1 MDDTHPILTNIL
13 SLANPATWQAAIDLA
28 DQGVTAWLSGLDHCN
43 FSRIYFT
50 GCGTSFFN
58 GQVGKSLIEHL
69 AHIPAEAAPAFSFT
83 SYAEAALLGPRTLVV
98 GISTGGDTKSVCDGL
113 GRAHQ
118 AGSATLALT
127 AFPGTAVTKL
137 ADAAILTGG
146 HSDQMGVKTSSYV
159 QALVVISI
167 LAARLAGSS
176 AVMQNWLEQVK
187 LAAQGAAAYLAE
199 QRGQI
204 EQLAQT
210 YAKANNVFILGSGP
224 NLGTAEEGSLKV
236 IEMAKMYSE
245 CQELEDFFHGRL
257 REVDQ
262 DSPMFFIAPSGPC
275 IPRLLDFLTVT
286 HHIGAPSVVLTD
298 RANPAIQELATHVVQ
313 LPVVLD
319 EIATP
324 LLYIIP
330 LYLFGYEMA
339 LQRGYDPLARRYNLV
354 PQKVRWGEKL

>member
-13 SLANPATWQAAIDLA
+13 SLANPDTWQTTIDLA
-28 DQGVTAWLSGLDHCN
+28 DQGVTAWLNGLDHRN

-50 GCGTSFFN
+50 GCGTSLYN
-58 GQVGKSLIEHL
+58 GQVGKYLCENL
-69 AHIPAEAAPAFSFT
+69 AHIPAEAVPAFSFA
-83 SYAEAALLGPRTLVV
+83 SYAEPALLGPHTLVV
-98 GISTGGDTKSVCDGL
+98 GISTGGDTKSVCDCL
-113 GRAHQ
+113 ARARQ

-137 ADAAILTGG
+137 ADGAILTGG
-146 HSDQMGVKTSSYV
+146 QNDQMGVKTSSYV

-167 LAARLAGSS
+167 LAARLAGTD
-176 AVMQNWLEQVK
+176 AIMKEWMEQIG
-187 LAAQGAAAYLAE
+187 LAARGAAEFLAT

-204 EQLAQT
+204 EQLARQ
-210 YAKANNVFILGSGP
+210 YARANNVFILGSGP

-262 DSPMFFIAPSGPC
+262 GSPMFFIAPSGPC

-286 HHIGAPSVVLTD
+286 HHIGAPSIVLTD
-298 RANPAIQELATHVVQ
+298 QANPAIQKLATHVVQ

-339 LQRGYDPLARRYNLV
+339 LQRGYDPLARRYNVV
-354 PQKVRWGEKL
+354 PQKVRYGDKL